1 MAPIRVDDARA
12 TDSEQA
18 NVADDMSTGDPP
30 EIPKD
35 RPATSE
41 QRTAVVK
48 DVARWL
54 GRFGGTLGKIAG
66 AAYWLYQYDAQITA
80 SLDPPKSLEEL
91 QRAVATPRVGY
102 EIHHI
107 VEQTSAEQD
116 GYQRSLIDGQE
127 NLVRIPD
134 PEAPGDHGRG
144 IRRRMIDSMV
154 LAPREYL
161 RGKTWEE
168 RTEVG
173 LGVLVEPRGTKAMKP
188 VSFENMSVDE
198 LVERFSMLAVEQ
210 DGARREEN
218 IRGVNQL
225 YDALKDVEGELRL
238 RDGDQRRALLRLYD
252 HKNSQVRLKAAEATL
267 AVAPDAAR
275 HMLQALADSREYPQS
290 ADARSA
296 IRYLEKG
303 IYKPK

>member
-1 MAPIRVDDARA
+1 
-12 TDSEQA
+12 
-18 NVADDMSTGDPP
+18 
-30 EIPKD
+30 
-35 RPATSE
+35 
-41 QRTAVVK
+41 
-48 DVARWL
+48 
-54 GRFGGTLGKIAG
+54 
-66 AAYWLYQYDAQITA
+66 
-80 SLDPPKSLEEL
+80 
-91 QRAVATPRVGY
+91 
-102 EIHHI
+102 
-107 VEQTSAEQD
+107 
-116 GYQRSLIDGQE
+116 
-127 NLVRIPD
+127 
-134 PEAPGDHGRG
+134 
-144 IRRRMIDSMV
+144 
-154 LAPREYL
+154 
-161 RGKTWEE
+161 
-168 RTEVG
+168 
-173 LGVLVEPRGTKAMKP
+173 MKP
-188 VSFENMSVDE
+188 VSLENMSVDE